1 MHFKISKN
9 AYSFFDN
16 IINPDG
22 SHAVADKN
30 KFMQFDVYY
39 CCAVIGMS
47 ALLLDDDTTDLRDIV
62 DKYPKAYV
70 DYKAHIA
77 GLLIAT
83 EAVRQ
88 CIAME
93 SDKLEEI
100 MLKYLSED
108 DSLLSEAGIKTLNAY
123 ALKGY
128 NLLREYPL
136 LEKPTSREEFLEAFS
151 IALKTYSKNEDNS

>member
-9 AYSFFDN
+9 AYSFFGN
-16 IINPDG
+16 IINIDG
-22 SHAVADKN
+22 SHALVDKN
-30 KFMQFDVYY
+30 KFLQFDVYY

-47 ALLLDDDTTDLRDIV
+47 AVQLDNDTTDLRDIV
-62 DKYPKAYV
+62 EKYPKAYA

-83 EAVRQ
+83 EAIRLG
-88 CIAME
+88 IATQ

-100 MLKYLSED
+100 MLEYLSDD

-128 NLLREYPL
+128 NLLHEYPL
-136 LEKPTSREEFLEAFS
+136 SEKPTSREEFLEAFN
-151 IALKTYSKNEDNS
+151 IALKVYSKK

>member
-1 MHFKISKN
+1 MHFQISKN
-9 AYSFFDN
+9 AYSFFDK
-16 IINPDG
+16 IINAEG

-39 CCAVIGMS
+39 CCALIGMS
-47 ALLLDDDTTDLRDIV
+47 AVLLDNNTTDLRDIV
-62 DKYPKAYV
+62 EKYPKAYA

-83 EAVRQ
+83 EAIRLG
-88 CIAME
+88 IAME
-93 SDKLEEI
+93 SDKLEKI
-100 MLKYLSED
+100 MLIYLSDD
-108 DSLLSEAGIKTLNAY
+108 DSLLSEKGIRTLNSY

-136 LEKPTSREEFLEAFS
+136 LEKPTSREEFLEAFN
-151 IALKTYSKNEDNS
+151 IALRTYSKKEDNS